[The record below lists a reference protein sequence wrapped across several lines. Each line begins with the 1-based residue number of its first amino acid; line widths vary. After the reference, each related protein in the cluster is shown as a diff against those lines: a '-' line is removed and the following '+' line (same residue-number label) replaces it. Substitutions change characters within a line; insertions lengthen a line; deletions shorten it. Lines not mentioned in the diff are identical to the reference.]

1 MSKVVSKTLTP
12 AGIEADLDHHA
23 LLIRSRTTITY
34 LLPDGTQDTE
44 TSFAVK
50 SLPLA
55 SFGPADVDE
64 LADALL
70 KQTPLLDSKRRDL
83 LIKTLRQLCGAEEGN
98 GGDADIKLIGKYT
111 EMLYDDLPAKVDAS
125 GKIAALAR
133 NQQY

>member
-1 MSKVVSKTLTP
+1 MKIFTL
-12 AGIEADLDHHA
+12 IHEADPDHHA

-83 LIKTLRQLCGAEEGN
+83 LIKTLR
-98 GGDADIKLIGKYT
+98 
-111 EMLYDDLPAKVDAS
+111 
-125 GKIAALAR
+125 
-133 NQQY
+133 